1 MKRFMLDTNTVS
13 RLLRK
18 YPAVAEHI
26 VAVPMAF
33 LCISA
38 ITAGELLFGLA
49 KHPDAKQLHLA
60 VREFLLRVDVLP
72 WESTTAEYCG
82 IVRAEMA
89 RHGKVLAPLD
99 MLIAAHALCV
109 SAVLVTNDRAFGQM
123 AHLPVEDWTE

>member
-1 MKRFMLDTNTVS
+1 M
-13 RLLRK
+13 
-18 YPAVAEHI
+18 
-26 VAVPMAF
+26 
-33 LCISA
+33 
-38 ITAGELLFGLA
+38 
-49 KHPDAKQLHLA
+49 
-60 VREFLLRVDVLP
+60 REFLRRIDVLP
-72 WESTTAEYCG
+72 WESTTAECCG